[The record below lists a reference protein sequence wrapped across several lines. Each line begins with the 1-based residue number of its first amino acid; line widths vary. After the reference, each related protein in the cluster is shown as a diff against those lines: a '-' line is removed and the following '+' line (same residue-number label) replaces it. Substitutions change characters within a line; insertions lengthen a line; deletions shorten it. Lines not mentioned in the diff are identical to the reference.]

1 MTSATLFREGPDLD
15 ELLAE
20 LDAEHGGRVRVTD
33 GGDQKTISSDQH
45 TVLAPCRLERAGGS
59 YQRI

>member
-20 LDAEHGGRVRVTD
+20 LDDEHDGRVRVTKLDQFSVERLRRLSMARRVD
-33 GGDQKTISSDQH
+33 GE
-45 TVLAPCRLERAGGS
+45 L
-59 YQRI
+59 